1 MKNRKFT
8 WTNNRLAEFLKIKIP
23 LIQAP
28 MAGAAMNPALIAA
41 VSNAGGL
48 GSLGAGYLT
57 PDQIRQSIQQIRK
70 CSDQPFAVNLFI
82 PGNYCVTSEE
92 QEKARQAVQACCP
105 ELEFEIPPISQ
116 PFTPSFEQQME
127 VILEEQVPVFSFT
140 FGVPN
145 ATWIDKFKRE
155 GIVLI
160 GTATNLEEAKKL
172 QKHGIDIVVAQ
183 GQEAGGHRGTFIG
196 RPEDSLSN
204 THVLVELFASVI
216 KIPVVAAGGIMDAA
230 GIEKMLSVGAQG
242 VQMGTVF
249 LTCHESDIHPQFKK
263 LLLENKQDK
272 TTLTRAFSGR
282 LARGLN
288 NDFIT
293 RMKPY
298 EETILEYPLQ
308 NSLTRPMRKRAE
320 QLNRT
325 EFMSMWAGRNGHL
338 CQDVSVVE
346 IIQAVCEQLN
356 PNADRV

>member
-1 MKNRKFT
+1 MQNREIS
-8 WTNNRLAEFLKIKIP
+8 WSHNRLAEFLKIKIP

-57 PDQIRQSIQQIRK
+57 PDQIRQAIQQIRK
-70 CSDQPFAVNLFI
+70 LSDRPFAVNLFI

-116 PFTPSFEQQME
+116 PFTPSFERQME
-127 VILEEQVPVFSFT
+127 ILLEEKVPVFSFT
-140 FGVPN
+140 FGLPT
-145 ATWIDKFKRE
+145 ADWIDRFKQA
-155 GIVLI
+155 GILLI

-172 QKHGIDIVVAQ
+172 QESGIDVVVAQ

-196 RPEDSLSN
+196 RAEESLSN
-204 THVLVELFASVI
+204 THVLVELFAGFI
-216 KIPVVAAGGIMDAA
+216 KIPVVAAGGIMDAT
-230 GIEKMLSVGAQG
+230 GIEKMLSLGAHG
-242 VQMGTVF
+242 VQMGTAF
-249 LTCHESDIHPQFKK
+249 LTCHESDIHSSFKK
-263 LLLENKQDK
+263 LLLESKQDK
-272 TTLTRAFSGR
+272 TTLTRAFSGK

-298 EETILEYPLQ
+298 EETILQYPLQ

-325 EFMSMWAGRNGHL
+325 EFMSMWAGRNAHS
-338 CQDVSVVE
+338 CKDVSATE
-346 IIQAVCEQLN
+346 IIQEICKRLT
-356 PNADRV
+356 P